1 MRPRRVVLA
10 GLVLAIIAV
19 TLTVALGFR
28 FGPPLTFSL
37 ALAAPVTEKWLSP
50 LWERAPRE
58 DITLPARF
66 GGLRADL
73 YRPAHPRGALLL
85 VHGLS
90 RAGRRQPD
98 LARLAHLLGS
108 QGMLVV
114 VPQFEGLA
122 AFRLT
127 GHEVDEVRAALAYTA
142 SLGEAASIAGFSFGA
157 GPALL
162 AAADVPG
169 LRVVGSFGGY
179 ADLTHVIAYVT
190 TGAHH
195 FDGRRYAQAQE
206 EYNRWKLLALL
217 VGFVHDPE
225 DRRRLAEMARR
236 KLAYPGDDTR
246 EIEST
251 LGDEGHAVLAL
262 VLNRQEDAVAGLLAR
277 LPADAREALG
287 RLSPLHAVARIRARV
302 LIAHGT
308 GDDSIPFTE
317 SLRLAAAAGP
327 RAHLALFKTFHHT
340 GPQALWPSI
349 TERTRDGWTLFRLV
363 DALLPQ

>member
-1 MRPRRVVLA
+1 MRPRRVVLV

-19 TLTVALGFR
+19 AVTVALAVR

-37 ALAAPVTEKWLSP
+37 ALAAPATEKWLSP
-50 LWERAPRE
+50 LWERGPRE

-66 GGLRADL
+66 GGLQADL
-73 YRPAHPRGALLL
+73 YRPVHPRGALLL

-142 SLGEAASIAGFSFGA
+142 ALGESAGIAGFSFGA

-190 TGAHH
+190 TGVHR
-195 FDGRRYAQAQE
+195 FGGRRYVQAQE

-217 VGFVHDPE
+217 VGFV
-225 DRRRLAEMARR
+225 
-236 KLAYPGDDTR
+236 AYPGDDTR
-246 EIEST
+246 EIESA

-262 VLNRQEDAVAGLLAR
+262 VLNRREDAVAGLLAQ
-277 LPADAREALG
+277 LPAGAREALG
-287 RLSPLHAVARIRARV
+287 RLSPLSAVTRIQACL

-317 SLRLAAAAGP
+317 SLRLAAAAGS
-327 RAHLALFKTFHHT
+327 RAHLALFRTFHHT

-363 DALLPQ
+363 DALLPR